1 MAIDTLAYA
10 KKLEAVG
17 VERSAAEAHAEAL
30 AEMLTHNVL
39 PDVATKVDLAQAVER
54 LEHRIEQ
61 ATSRLTI
68 RIFGITFVIIGLTD
82 GILFA
87 LLRAH

>member
-17 VERSAAEAHAEAL
+17 VDRRAAEAHAEAL
-30 AEMLTHNVL
+30 AEVIAHNVL
-39 PDVATKVDLAQAVER
+39 PDLTTKTDLAQAVER

-61 ATSRLTI
+61 AKSQLTI
-68 RIFGITFVIIGLTD
+68 RIFAITFVIVGLMD

-87 LLRAH
+87 LLRGH